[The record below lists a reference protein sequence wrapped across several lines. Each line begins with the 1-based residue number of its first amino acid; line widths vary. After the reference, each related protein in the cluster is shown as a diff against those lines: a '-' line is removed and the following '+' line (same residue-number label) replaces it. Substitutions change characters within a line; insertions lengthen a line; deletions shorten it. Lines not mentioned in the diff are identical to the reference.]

1 VGELGDLIIEKL
13 ATIDLEGGA

>member
-1 VGELGDLIIEKL
+1 VGELGDLIIEKP